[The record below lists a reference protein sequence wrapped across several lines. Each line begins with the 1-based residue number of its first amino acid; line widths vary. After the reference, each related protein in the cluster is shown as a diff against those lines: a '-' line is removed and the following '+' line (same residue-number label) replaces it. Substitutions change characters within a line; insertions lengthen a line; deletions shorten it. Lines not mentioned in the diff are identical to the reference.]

1 MMTKVKICGL
11 KEVEHVES
19 VVAAGA
25 DFIGLMFAP
34 SKRRITVE
42 QAVELAAH
50 IPANVKKVGVFVNEN
65 AETIKQI
72 AAQVGLDYIQYH
84 GDESSEQIR
93 AIGLPAIKA
102 FSIRTQA
109 DVEHAATYDVD
120 YYLFDAPGTDF
131 RGGSGH
137 SFDWTLLDD
146 VSISLDKVILA
157 GGLTEENVGVAI
169 MLVEPFA
176 VDVSSGV
183 EVDGR
188 KSSDKIKRFVERAK
202 GELIL

>member
-1 MMTKVKICGL
+1 MTKVKICGL
-11 KEVEHVES
+11 KEIEHVQ
-19 VVAAGA
+19 VAVEAGA

-42 QAVELAAH
+42 QAATLAAH
-50 IPANVKKVGVFVNEN
+50 IPANVKKVGVFVNED

-84 GDESSEQIR
+84 GDESAEEIK

-102 FSIRTQA
+102 FSIQTQE
-109 DVEHAATYDVD
+109 DVERAATYDVD
-120 YYLFDAPGTDF
+120 YYLFDAPGSDY

-157 GGLTEENVGVAI
+157 GGLTEENVGIAI
-169 MLVEPFA
+169 MLVAPFA

-183 EVDGR
+183 EVDGQ
-188 KSSDKIKRFVERAK
+188 KSSDKIKSFVERAK

>member
-1 MMTKVKICGL
+1 MTKVKICGL
-11 KEVEHVES
+11 KEVEHVQAAVE
-19 VVAAGA
+19 AGA

-42 QAVELAAH
+42 QAVELASH
-50 IPANVKKVGVFVNEN
+50 IPDNVKKVGVFVNEKP
-65 AETIKQI
+65 ETIKQI

-84 GDESSEQIR
+84 GDETAEQIN

-102 FSIRTQA
+102 FSIRTEE
-109 DVEHAATYDVD
+109 DVNRAAAYDVD

-131 RGGSGH
+131 RGGSGN

-146 VSISLDKVILA
+146 VNIALDKVILA
-157 GGLTEENVGVAI
+157 GGLNEENVGIAV
-169 MLVEPFA
+169 MLVDPFA

-188 KSSDKIKRFVERAK
+188 KSSDKIKGFVERAK

>member
-1 MMTKVKICGL
+1 MTKVKICGL
-11 KEVEHVES
+11 KEVEHVQAAVE
-19 VVAAGA
+19 AGA

-42 QAVELAAH
+42 QAVELASH
-50 IPANVKKVGVFVNEN
+50 IPDNVKKVGVFVNEKP
-65 AETIKQI
+65 ETIKQI
-72 AAQVGLDYIQYH
+72 AAQVGLDFIQYH
-84 GDESSEQIR
+84 GDETAEQIN

-102 FSIRTQA
+102 FFIRNEE
-109 DVEHAATYDVD
+109 DVNRAAAYDVD

-131 RGGSGH
+131 RGGSGN

-146 VSISLDKVILA
+146 VNIALDKVILA
-157 GGLTEENVGVAI
+157 GGLNEENVGIAV
-169 MLVEPFA
+169 MLVDPFA

-188 KSSDKIKRFVERAK
+188 KSSDKIKGFVERAK